1 MHAKGNITCKCT
13 VEKLHTQHA
22 KHRTYMRSASFAARA
37 LSLGMNS
44 PKNENV

>member
-1 MHAKGNITCKCT
+1 MHAKGNIICKST

-22 KHRTYMRSASFAARA
+22 KHLTCIQSASFAARA